1 LFFDGF
7 GISLKKTVV
16 WFHMIEKIATP
27 SLSQAQGKNKPRIKQ
42 KTLATTKTKTNAAKQ
57 S

>member
-1 LFFDGF
+1 
-7 GISLKKTVV
+7 
-16 WFHMIEKIATP
+16 MIEKIATP